1 MTKGKSRCIPV
12 DLPHNCVHIKKIY
25 RVYGKLLEAGAQFTL
40 KITLS
45 SQISLTYTM
54 SEKQKSPKILDKY
67 KVFYNLSDWS
77 DVILAETL

>member
-1 MTKGKSRCIPV
+1 
-12 DLPHNCVHIKKIY
+12 
-25 RVYGKLLEAGAQFTL
+25 
-40 KITLS
+40 
-45 SQISLTYTM
+45 M